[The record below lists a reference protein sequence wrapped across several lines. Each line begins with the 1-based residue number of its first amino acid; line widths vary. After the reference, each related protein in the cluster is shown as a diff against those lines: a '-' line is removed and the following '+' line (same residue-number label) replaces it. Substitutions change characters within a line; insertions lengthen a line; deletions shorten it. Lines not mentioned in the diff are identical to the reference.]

1 MASKWVGGGGATLRC
16 YDNDVVVVLLVSEL
30 GREEGGR
37 EERMGRGGS
46 EGDDTMA

>member
-37 EERMGRGGS
+37 EEEDREEKDGEGG
-46 EGDDTMA
+46 